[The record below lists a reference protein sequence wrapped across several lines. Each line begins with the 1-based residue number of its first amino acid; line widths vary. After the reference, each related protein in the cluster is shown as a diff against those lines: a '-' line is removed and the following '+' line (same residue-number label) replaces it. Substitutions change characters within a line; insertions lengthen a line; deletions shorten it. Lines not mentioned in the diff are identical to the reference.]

1 MSFFKIH
8 RMYIIALSKENKRN
22 KEKQP
27 KVNEEEIG
35 VMIMSQTIRE
45 QVREIPGATLK
56 YVEELFGEEMDK
68 ILGLARLL
76 KVKAGKRFITQND
89 EIRGIYILIAG
100 KVNVL
105 EEYRTGDVYIFQ
117 ENTVPSIFGEMEII
131 ADMEGFLASLL
142 AKTDCLLVVIPKN
155 VYTDF
160 IRRHPQI
167 LYQRA
172 QFNLKDLLTSGRD
185 NRLYL
190 QLQST
195 DRMKLYMIRKYKR
208 KDTEEHCVLSMT
220 KQEIADEIG
229 YSQKTVLRAL
239 KVLDQ
244 EGYLT
249 VSGHKI
255 LIKEEQYRK
264 MVDSIEQ
271 ITCDSYK

>member
-1 MSFFKIH
+1 M
-8 RMYIIALSKENKRN
+8 
-22 KEKQP
+22 
-27 KVNEEEIG
+27 V
-35 VMIMSQTIRE
+35 MSQTIKEQIRE
-45 QVREIPGATLK
+45 TPGATLK
-56 YVEELFGEEMDK
+56 YVEELFGEEMDR
-68 ILGLARLL
+68 ILNLARLM
-76 KVKAGKRFITQND
+76 KVKEGKRFITQND
-89 EIRGIYILIAG
+89 EIKAIYILIAG

-131 ADMEGFLASLL
+131 ADMEVFLASLL
-142 AKTDCLLVVIPKN
+142 AKTDCLMVVVPKS
-155 VYTDF
+155 VYLDF

-172 QFNLKDLLTSGRD
+172 QFNLKDLLTSGQD

-190 QLQST
+190 QLKSE
-195 DRMKLYMIRKYKR
+195 DRMKLYLIKKYKR
-208 KDTEEHCVLSMT
+208 KDSEEHCVITKT

-239 KVLDQ
+239 KELDK
-244 EGYLT
+244 EGYLS

>member
-1 MSFFKIH
+1 
-8 RMYIIALSKENKRN
+8 
-22 KEKQP
+22 
-27 KVNEEEIG
+27 
-35 VMIMSQTIRE
+35 MSQTIRE
-45 QVREIPGATLK
+45 QISETPGATLK
-56 YVEELFGEEMDK
+56 YVEELFGEEMDR
-68 ILGLARLL
+68 ILGLAHLL
-76 KVKAGKRFITQND
+76 QVKEGKRFITQND
-89 EIRGIYILIAG
+89 EIKGIYILVAG

-131 ADMEGFLASLL
+131 ADMESFLASLL
-142 AKTDCLLVVIPKN
+142 AKTDCLLLVVPKH
-155 VYTDF
+155 VYIDF

-190 QLQST
+190 QLLSA
-195 DRMKLYMIRKYKR
+195 DRLKLYLIRKYKR
-208 KDTEEHCVLSMT
+208 KDSEEYCVITKT

-229 YSQKTVLRAL
+229 YSEKTVLRAL
-239 KVLDQ
+239 KELDE

-249 VSGHKI
+249 VAGHKI
-255 LIKEEQYRK
+255 LIREEQYRK